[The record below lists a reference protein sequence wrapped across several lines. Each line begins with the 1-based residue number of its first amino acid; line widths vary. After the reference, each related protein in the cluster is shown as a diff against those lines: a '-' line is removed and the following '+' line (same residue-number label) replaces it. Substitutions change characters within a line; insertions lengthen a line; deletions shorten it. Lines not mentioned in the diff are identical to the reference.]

1 MKTRFIILLTF
12 FTSLLGG
19 NEVFSQNVPSGDR
32 IIKCLGQEV
41 ISNDVL
47 DMILVFEMKDDFV
60 PDVKAGGGLTFYSP
74 GGKVQRIGFQ
84 NNKDYG
90 TYAGQLP
97 FGLSFENSGDDILKL
112 FPAASVNEDYLNFNV
127 DNYSIAVKFTS
138 PKMKKIEFISVY

>member
-1 MKTRFIILLTF
+1 MKSNLILLF
-12 FTSLLGG
+12 LLAGAVLG
-19 NEVFSQNVPSGDR
+19 SRPAFSQDVPSGDR
-32 IIKCLGQEV
+32 IIKCIGQEV
-41 ISNDVL
+41 MTNDVL
-47 DMILVFEMKDDFV
+47 DMILVFEMQNDVV

-90 TYAGQLP
+90 TFAGKLP

-112 FPAASVNEDYLNFNV
+112 FPAASVNEDYLNFYV

-138 PKMKKIEFISVY
+138 PKRKKIEFVSVF